1 MVKNRSSRLSTPV
14 KVAKKREEQGTAG
27 TQRGEMS
34 ARFIA
39 EHFKPMECYQLG
51 AINSIFYGGVY
62 LMQMK
67 ARYMTYCSLPATL
80 LVSVAVASS
89 PNVQPDTANVTGQDK
104 YALQSVNAKTAR
116 IPI

>member
-14 KVAKKREEQGTAG
+14 KVAKKREELGTAE

-39 EHFKPMECYQLG
+39 EHFKPMERYQLG

-67 ARYMTYCSLPATL
+67 AGYMTYCSLPATP
-80 LVSVAVASS
+80 LVFAADASS
-89 PNVQPDTANVTGQDK
+89 LTVQPNTANVSDRDK
-104 YALQSVNAKTAR
+104 YALQSVNAETAR
-116 IPI
+116 IPV